1 MLRLAVCITGIAA
14 VLAGCQCGKEG
25 SERPSFEGNADNANV
40 KQRLLGN
47 WRTDPSDSDSLERF
61 DSVRLRFEDDGTLAY
76 VIETESTDQVIL
88 LTFEVDGDE
97 LVTDQPSAPGIE
109 RTRFRFTRDGLL
121 VLERDGESS
130 RYVRAYPED
139 HAR

>member
-1 MLRLAVCITGIAA
+1 MLRLAVCITGIAS
-14 VLAGCQCGKEG
+14 VLTGCPCGKEG
-25 SERPSFEGNADNANV
+25 SRRPSFEGNADNATA

-47 WRTDPSDSDSLERF
+47 WRTDPSDTDALERLG
-61 DSVRLRFEDDGTLAY
+61 SVRLRFEDDGTLTY

-97 LVTDQPSAPGIE
+97 LVTDQHSAPRIE
-109 RTRFRFTRDGLL
+109 RTHFRFIQDGLL

-130 RYVRAYPED
+130 RYVRTYPENP
-139 HAR
+139 AR